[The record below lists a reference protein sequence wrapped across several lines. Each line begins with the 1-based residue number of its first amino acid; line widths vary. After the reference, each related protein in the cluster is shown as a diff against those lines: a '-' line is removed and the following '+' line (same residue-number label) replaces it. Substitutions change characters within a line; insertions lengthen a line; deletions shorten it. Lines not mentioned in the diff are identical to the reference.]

1 MLKPAVFLER
11 DGTLNSLVFDEMRG
25 VMAGPLQSDQLSLER
40 QAGSFVRGLNERGFL
55 VLVVTNQPA
64 VAQGRL
70 DSMGLARIHERLRV
84 SLSELGARIDG
95 TFVCPHDADAGSLPG
110 ARVRPELAIDCHC
123 RRPAPGLLLRAAA
136 VHQVD
141 LPRSFM
147 ICRNLKDVKAG
158 RSATVETVLLTD
170 VQLVQIEAS
179 PELRPNHVAND
190 LVEVLRIIDNSR
202 ELMAQS

>member
-1 MLKPAVFLER
+1 MLKPAIFLER
-11 DGTLNSLVFDEMRG
+11 DGTLNSLVFDKIRG
-25 VMAGPLQSDQLSLER
+25 VMGGPLQPEQLSLER
-40 QAGSFVRGLNERGFL
+40 QAVNFVRGLNQRGFL
-55 VLVVTNQPA
+55 VLVVTSQPT
-64 VAQGRL
+64 VAHGRL
-70 DSMGLARIHERLRV
+70 DWMGLDRIHQRLRA

-110 ARVRPELAIDCHC
+110 TAVRSDLAIACQC

-136 VHQVD
+136 AHQVD

-170 VQLVQIEAS
+170 AKLVQIEAS
-179 PELRPNHVAND
+179 PELRPNHVASD
-190 LVEVLRIIDNSR
+190 LVEVMNIIDRSR
-202 ELMAQS
+202 EAMVQS